1 MENQKWSQCPALIF
15 WIGTGHWRGALVLTF
30 PSPERMPTL
39 APGEPS
45 RGPRCIKGHWRARRV
60 LFLFPH
66 PGSLPRI
73 QLPSP
78 RAHTARTPR
87 PKEVGPK
94 EVGPKAGSG
103 ILPFLQGFLGQ
114 MCIRTLKRK
123 GAAELRR
130 IFGRD
135 RRSGFAGDRG
145 SDGYRERLGS
155 KAPSSETLPSFS
167 SEAFTSL
174 DGSRRA
180 C

>member
-1 MENQKWSQCPALIF
+1 M
-15 WIGTGHWRGALVLTF
+15 
-30 PSPERMPTL
+30 
-39 APGEPS
+39 
-45 RGPRCIKGHWRARRV
+45 RRV

-66 PGSLPRI
+66 PGRLPRI

-87 PKEVGPK
+87 LKEVGPK
-94 EVGPKAGSG
+94 GGSG
-103 ILPFLQGFLGQ
+103 ILPFLLGFLGQ

-130 IFGRD
+130 ILGRV
-135 RRSGFAGDRG
+135 RWSGFAGDRG

-155 KAPSSETLPSFS
+155 KAPSGETLPSFS
-167 SEAFTSL
+167 RLPHLWMGIGGLAKVPVLKVQSRCTRENPSFSKTPAFPGESGL
-174 DGSRRA
+174 SVLLQLSALALG